1 MVFALGLSDLQKAID
16 GKANEIQ
23 REFILLSR
31 EIRDIN
37 RNLLD
42 LLGEELAQMREEQAV
57 LRERQAELAVEVNQW
72 RERARDVIRQRS
84 EETLKAYLN
93 ELLPL
98 SDGALKMVIEKTLRM
113 IEAPEEEL
121 ERLALEEKIQGDR
134 TPVNRLIERARTS
147 YDLRGSESRA
157 RQRAA
162 VEFSNRAGMV
172 MDDDVISEL
181 DVAVNDSDSLV
192 SELASLTLIQLHKF
206 RGVRFAELDSAHES
220 VKQLAKINH
229 LAVVPALIEVLENPR
244 TGFVTRDSQV
254 EETGN
259 THSRMV
265 VLLKLVKWHTSDAQM
280 AIRMRRF
287 DLDGQIVS
295 AAKRALELFPGDW
308 TGPLE
313 V

>member
-1 MVFALGLSDLQKAID
+1 MVFALGLSDLQRAID

-23 REFILLSR
+23 KEFVTLSR
-31 EIRDIN
+31 ELEDIN

-42 LLGEELAQMREEQAV
+42 LLGEELAQMREEQAA
-57 LRERQAELAVEVNQW
+57 LRERQAELAAEVNQW

-98 SDGALKMVIEKTLRM
+98 SEGALKKVIERTLRM

-121 ERLALEEKIQGDR
+121 GRLALEEKAQEDR
-134 TPVNRLIERARTS
+134 TPVNRLIERVRTS

-162 VEFSNRAGMV
+162 VEFSNRTGMV

-181 DVAVNDSDSLV
+181 DLAVKDSDPLV

-206 RGVRFAELDSAHES
+206 RALRFAELDSAHES

>member
-23 REFILLSR
+23 KEFVTLSR
-31 EIRDIN
+31 ELEDIN

-42 LLGEELAQMREEQAV
+42 LLGEELAQMREEQAA
-57 LRERQAELAVEVNQW
+57 LRERQAELAAEVNQW

-98 SDGALKMVIEKTLRM
+98 SEGALKKVIERTLRM

-121 ERLALEEKIQGDR
+121 ERLALEEKAQGDR
-134 TPVNRLIERARTS
+134 TPVNRLIERVRTS

-181 DVAVNDSDSLV
+181 DLAVKDSDPLV
-192 SELASLTLIQLHKF
+192 SELANLTLIQLHKF
-206 RGVRFAELDSAHES
+206 RALRFAELDSAHES

-229 LAVVPALIEVLENPR
+229 LSVVPALIEVLENPR

-265 VLLKLVKWHTSDAQM
+265 ALLKLVKWHTSDAQM

-287 DLDGQIVS
+287 DQNGQIVS
-295 AAKRALELFPGDW
+295 AAERALELFPGDW

-313 V
+313 G

>member
-1 MVFALGLSDLQKAID
+1 MVFALGLNDLQKAIN

-23 REFILLSR
+23 KEFVTLSR
-31 EIRDIN
+31 ELEDLS
-37 RNLLD
+37 RNLLE
-42 LLGEELAQMREEQAV
+42 LLGEELAQMREEQAT
-57 LRERQAELAVEVNQW
+57 LRERQAELAEEVNRW
-72 RERARDVIRQRS
+72 RERARDVTRQRS

-98 SDGALKMVIEKTLRM
+98 SEGALKMVIERTLRM
-113 IEAPEEEL
+113 IEDPEEEL
-121 ERLALEEKIQGDR
+121 ERLAFEENSQGDR
-134 TPVNRLIERARTS
+134 TPVDRLIERVRTS
-147 YDLRGSESRA
+147 YDLRGTESRA

-162 VEFSNRAGMV
+162 VEFSNRSGMV

-181 DVAVNDSDSLV
+181 DVAVKDSDPLV
-192 SELASLTLIQLHKF
+192 GELASLTLIQLHKF
-206 RGVRFAELDSAHES
+206 RALRIAELDRGHES

-229 LAVVPALIEVLENPR
+229 LSVVPALIEVLENPR
-244 TGFVTRDSQV
+244 TGFVTRDEKV

-265 VLLKLVKWHTSDAQM
+265 ALLKLVKWHTSDAQM

-287 DLDGQIVS
+287 DQNDQIVS
-295 AAKRALELFPGDW
+295 AAERALELFPGDW

-313 V
+313 S